1 MKLDS
6 GTLPKLGLGGHVMLA
21 KRLESLIANEY
32 RNTDIARRTD
42 AEMIQRFQ
50 CLRDYDLLPT
60 SRGKNA
66 EDLSE
71 QGIVAGLLSI
81 VTRKPAFTGVAV
93 KALMNLRPVGGRNA
107 SFENSETF
115 GAALAALVKEEGAIQ
130 RLLEV
135 RISDSEIYTNAHGR
149 GVIIYK
155 DKDSR
160 SEKSAYYVHQN
171 ALSLM
176 GAESEKTFNPRDLIS
191 SMITETSLF
200 PTL

>member
-1 MKLDS
+1 
-6 GTLPKLGLGGHVMLA
+6 MLA

-50 CLRDYDLLPT
+50 CLRDDGLLPT

-71 QGIVAGLLSI
+71 QGLVAGLLSI
-81 VTRKPAFTGVAV
+81 VTRKPGYTSVAV
-93 KALMNLRPVGGRNA
+93 RALMSLRPVGGRGA
-107 SFENSETF
+107 SFGNSETF
-115 GAALAALVKEEGAIQ
+115 GAALAALVKEESPIE

-149 GVIIYK
+149 GVIVYK
-155 DKDSR
+155 DGR

-171 ALSLM
+171 AMSLM
-176 GAESEKTFNPRDLIS
+176 AAGSEKSFNPRDLIS
-191 SMITETSLF
+191 SMITETLLF
-200 PTL
+200 PTLFRKIANELKREKMYRVA

>member
-1 MKLDS
+1 
-6 GTLPKLGLGGHVMLA
+6 MLA

-50 CLRDYDLLPT
+50 CLRDDRLLPT

-66 EDLSE
+66 EDLTE
-71 QGIVAGLLSI
+71 EGIIAGLLSI
-81 VTRKPAFTGVAV
+81 VTRKPGYTSMAV
-93 KALMNLRPVGGRNA
+93 RGLMRLRPVGGSGA

-115 GAALAALVKEEGAIQ
+115 GAALAALVKDESAIE

-135 RISDSEIYTNAHGR
+135 RISDSEIYINAHGR
-149 GVIIYK
+149 GVIVYK
-155 DKDSR
+155 DGR

-171 ALSLM
+171 AVSLM
-176 GAESEKTFNPRDLIS
+176 GTGSEKSFNPRNLVS
-191 SMITETSLF
+191 SMITETLLF
-200 PTL
+200 PTFFRKIANELKRDKMYRIA